1 MTEANLTPT
10 SGDRPILLEVT
21 DLKLQFGGLMAVDG
35 LNMQI
40 RQGEI
45 VSVIG
50 PNGAGKTSAFNCV
63 TGFYRPTAGSIRFR
77 GQTVTRRRPS
87 SITRLGMAR
96 TFQNL
101 RLFSDMSILDNVK
114 TGMHTDLRQT
124 WFDAFLHT
132 PRFRRSE
139 RLCAQ
144 VARGWLDF
152 VGFQGDHDAY
162 VSALPYGEQ
171 RRVEIARALA
181 TSPTLLLLDEPA
193 AGLNHSEKRQLIELI
208 RRIQQLGVSIGLIEH
223 DMGLVMDISE
233 RIVVLNYGKEI
244 ADGPPAQIR
253 SDPLV
258 IEAYLGSAEAT
269 VAEVAEVAD
278 DARAA
283 GPAAPAPTAAAPT
296 SEPEERS

>member
-1 MTEANLTPT
+1 MSRPSAAPT
-10 SGDRPILLEVT
+10 GEPAPVLLEVS

-35 LNMQI
+35 LNLRI
-40 RQGEI
+40 HQGEI

-63 TGFYRPTAGSIRFR
+63 TGFYRPTAGSIHFR
-77 GQTVTRRRPS
+77 GQPVTGRRPS
-87 SITRLGMAR
+87 AITRLGMAR

-114 TGMHTDLRQT
+114 TGLHTDLRQS

-139 RLCAQ
+139 TLCAQ
-144 VARGWLDF
+144 MARAWLDF
-152 VGFQGDHDAY
+152 VGFKGDPEAY

-181 TSPTLLLLDEPA
+181 TSPALLLLDEPA

-208 RRIQQLGVSIGLIEH
+208 RRIQALGVSIGLIEH

-244 ADGPPAQIR
+244 ADGPPAAIR
-253 SDPLV
+253 ADPLV
-258 IEAYLGSAEAT
+258 IEAYLGAAES
-269 VAEVAEVAD
+269 E
-278 DARAA
+278 
-283 GPAAPAPTAAAPT
+283 PAV
-296 SEPEERS
+296 EPEEAS